1 MPLDRVGLPAHLD
14 VPEPLIQPIEGFL
27 FAFDLQMPDF
37 THHLLRLLQSYTYP
51 VLVAL
56 VLLESLGIPLP
67 GEIALVTA
75 AAFASLGR
83 TSIVIVVIL
92 GAASAIVGGIIG
104 YWIGVKGGLPLVVR
118 YGGYVGI
125 KKSHI
130 ERTHSFFEKNG
141 AKTILVGRFV
151 AVLRTWAAVV
161 AGAAAMSFTQFVV
174 YTTIGSVV
182 WSIVFGS
189 LGFYFGKDL
198 PLLEKYIAR
207 SSFAVLIVGAAG
219 IGLYYFLKRRKSKL
233 AAGLESEVP

>member
-1 MPLDRVGLPAHLD
+1 VAAKKNTQ
-14 VPEPLIQPIEGFL
+14 PLIESIEGSFI
-27 FAFDLQMPDF
+27 AFGLQMPDF

-56 VLLESLGIPLP
+56 VLLESVGIPLP

-83 TSIVIVVIL
+83 ISIVMVIIL
-92 GAASAIVGGIIG
+92 AAASAIVGGILG
-104 YWIGVKGGLPLVVR
+104 YWIGLKGGLPLVVR

-125 KKSHI
+125 RKAQI
-130 ERTHSFFEKNG
+130 ERTHAFFEKNG
-141 AKTILVGRFV
+141 AKTILFGRFV

-161 AGAAAMSFTQFVV
+161 AGAAAMSFTQFVL

-189 LGFYFGKDL
+189 LGYYFGRDV

-207 SSFAVLIVGAAG
+207 SSFAVVVLAAAAIG
-219 IGLYYFLKRRKSKL
+219 IFYFMKRRKSKL
-233 AAGLESEVP
+233 AGGLESEIP